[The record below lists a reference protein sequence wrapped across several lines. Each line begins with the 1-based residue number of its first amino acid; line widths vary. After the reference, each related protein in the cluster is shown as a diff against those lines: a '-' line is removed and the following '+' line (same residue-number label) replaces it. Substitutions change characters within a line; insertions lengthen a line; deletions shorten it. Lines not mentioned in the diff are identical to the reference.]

1 MKRKITHII
10 AIANNKGG
18 IGKTTTTASVGTILA
33 RRGYKVLLVDMDAQA
48 NLTSS
53 ILPEIPDVTIY
64 EALMGREALP
74 VMSVPSFST
83 LHIVPSS
90 LQLAKVDMELV
101 SAMERERKLQRLI
114 EPVASDY
121 DFIMIDCPPSLGILT
136 LNAFTACNGIIIPLV
151 AEVLPFKG
159 LTMVNDFIGMVSEHL
174 NPSARVTG
182 VLLTRW
188 ENTNLSKQIE
198 QGLRTQLGEL
208 VFRTKIRKNVN
219 LAEAP
224 LEAKNIVE
232 YAPRSN
238 GAKDYEAFTNELL
251 EKLNL

>member
-174 NPSARVTG
+174 NPSAHVIG